1 MKIIK
6 RNGAEENFDPMKIRN
21 AVLGAN
27 GNVERESD
35 RLDPEQIAEIVL
47 DVERKC
53 REMNRAVAVEEIV
66 YGDNDSLSA
75 VVATLIHA
83 DKLVILTETD
93 GLYTADPT
101 VDPKAYR
108 IAEVP
113 EITDEI
119 LACAS
124 SHGTKLGTGG
134 MMTKVHAA
142 QIATAAGIDTYVI
155 CGRDTHNIYRLM
167 DGERVGTHFCAR
179 RNG

>member
-1 MKIIK
+1 M
-6 RNGAEENFDPMKIRN
+6 
-21 AVLGAN
+21 
-27 GNVERESD
+27 
-35 RLDPEQIAEIVL
+35 
-47 DVERKC
+47 
-53 REMNRAVAVEEIV
+53 
-66 YGDNDSLSA
+66 
-75 VVATLIHA
+75 VATLIHA

-101 VDPKAYR
+101 VDPTAYR

-134 MMTKVHAA
+134 MTTKVHAA